1 MSKPPPTSTPS
12 RPTTQTKLGRF
23 KNFFFRLGVLGKFL
37 FCFDFCLYFLNVL
50 LVG

>member
-23 KNFFFRLGVLGKFL
+23 KNFFFFGLVFWGS
-37 FCFDFCLYFLNVL
+37 FCFVL
-50 LVG
+50 ISVFIF